1 MNSQGFIKLLRC
13 HEDRAEWLASRYPK
27 AFSLLAII
35 ALRARRS
42 DDPITGLNKGECFI
56 GEWAKWGWTEGE
68 YIQAKKILCKEKFI
82 SCIEFHHI
90 DSSKKVFS
98 LSAFNQYGK
107 KTIMKEFKKCIVLCS
122 NCHNKIHF
130 VRDEIFHIIKWIWF

>member
-1 MNSQGFIKLLRC
+1 MGYKNKEKQREYLKKHYNNNKLKYHGSTRKSRHKRRIWFINFKSKLYC
-13 HEDRAEWLASRYPK
+13 
-27 AFSLLAII
+27 
-35 ALRARRS
+35 
-42 DDPITGLNKGECFI
+42 
-56 GEWAKWGWTEGE
+56 
-68 YIQAKKILCKEKFI
+68 QMCKEKFI
-82 SCIEFHHI
+82 ACIEFHHI
-90 DSSKKVFS
+90 DPSKKEFS